1 MRIATVLTSAALGAA
16 LGAALSAL
24 LAASP
29 ALAQLPPQLAIGQYE
44 VKAYQAI
51 PKAKVAVQLTQD
63 TALGRHLRGKVMER
77 LAKRGMEVGF
87 SGGNVMRMD
96 AYFDLNLG
104 GGGGGGGGS
113 AGSAPPSYGSPGDN
127 QRPNV
132 FNLGNSR
139 GESSNTPSR
148 PPTLRLSFTLY
159 SIDSGKVLWSAS
171 GSCSTVGGMA
181 PRAGEA
187 VINAIF
193 DAADKNNTGDAN
205 CPL

>member
-1 MRIATVLTSAALGAA
+1 MRIATILTSVALGVAW
-16 LGAALSAL
+16 GAAL
-24 LAASP
+24 LAAHP
-29 ALAQLPPQLAIGQYE
+29 ALAQLPPQLAIGQFE

-77 LAKRGMEVGF
+77 LAKRGLEVGF

-96 AYFDLNLG
+96 VAYFDLNLG
-104 GGGGGGGGS
+104 GGGS
-113 AGSAPPSYGSPGDN
+113 SGSAPPSYGSPGDN
-127 QRPNV
+127 QRPNLL
-132 FNLGNSR
+132 NLGGSR
-139 GESSNTPSR
+139 GDSSATPSR

-159 SIDSGKVLWSAS
+159 SIDSGKVLWSAA

-187 VINAIF
+187 MINAIF

>member
-1 MRIATVLTSAALGAA
+1 RPDRGPDLRRSLLPRARGDGAGAGHADRPSAAQHFRPARPAHGQPDRRRGATCVPAFRIAEAPARPRRTGLAQAHGLTRTTRPESRGTTTMRIATVLTSAA

-96 AYFDLNLG
+96 VA
-104 GGGGGGGGS
+104 
-113 AGSAPPSYGSPGDN
+113 
-127 QRPNV
+127 
-132 FNLGNSR
+132 
-139 GESSNTPSR
+139 
-148 PPTLRLSFTLY
+148 
-159 SIDSGKVLWSAS
+159 
-171 GSCSTVGGMA
+171 
-181 PRAGEA
+181 
-187 VINAIF
+187 
-193 DAADKNNTGDAN
+193 
-205 CPL
+205 